1 MYTIDFRTKIED
13 RTIRVPERYRR
24 HLHEHLSDSPVR
36 VIIYLPG
43 RQPSVD
49 YIDHL
54 LANPLPVEGSLPLG
68 REKTHERS

>member
-1 MYTIDFRTKIED
+1 MYRIDFQTKIED
-13 RTIRVPERYRR
+13 GTIRVPKRYHRR
-24 HLHEHLSDSPVR
+24 LHGHVSDSPVR

-43 RQPSVD
+43 RQPAVD

-54 LANPLPVEGSLPLG
+54 LANPLPVEGFVPLD